1 MMKKLIFFALACF
14 ILCSCNSTITK
25 TLSAPMYSPK
35 AEINPIRAEVEVD
48 MNKKITG
55 ESQASY
61 FLFFKVS
68 KEDNKYADGIKFSGE
83 GFGLKKLKSSA
94 AYKAINNSNV
104 DIIVHPNYIIEKHN
118 YIFFSNYK
126 IKVTGYAGYFKKFYQ
141 EPYNGNETHHSQS
154 DVIINST
161 ETKSGNTTT
170 KQAAIKT
177 IN

>member
-1 MMKKLIFFALACF
+1 
-14 ILCSCNSTITK
+14 
-25 TLSAPMYSPK
+25 MYSPK
-35 AEINPIRAEVEVD
+35 AEINPIRAEVDVD
-48 MNKKITG
+48 MNKKLTG

-68 KEDNKYADGIKFSGE
+68 KEDNKYADGLKFTGE
-83 GFGLKKLKSSA
+83 RFGHFRMNKLKSSA
-94 AYKAINNSNV
+94 AYKAINNSGV

-118 YIFFSNYK
+118 YIFFSTCK

-154 DVIINST
+154 DIIINST

-170 KQAAIKT
+170 KQANIKT
-177 IN
+177 NN

>member
-1 MMKKLIFFALACF
+1 MKKLLMISLAGLM
-14 ILCSCNSTITK
+14 LCSCNSTFTK

-35 AEINPIRAEVEVD
+35 AEINPIRAEVDVD
-48 MNKKITG
+48 MNKKISG

-68 KEDNKYADGIKFSGE
+68 KEDNKYADGLKFSGE

-94 AYKAINNSNV
+94 AFKAITNSNV
-104 DIIVHPNYIIEKHN
+104 DIIVHPNYVIEKHN

-141 EPYNGNETHHSQS
+141 EPYNGNETHHAQS
-154 DVIINST
+154 DIKINSA
-161 ETKSGNTTT
+161 ETTSGNTTT
-170 KQAAIKT
+170 KQAVIKS